1 MKSIFIPYGCALSAA
16 AIPRVKTALI
26 LAACCLLAVAALPG
40 CGGKPAHRISH
51 SSAGA
56 ASQPERLSFALDNLF
71 ALEQY
76 ESGDFVGEI
85 LKRIESAEKAGSDQ
99 TLDPLAMTWPE
110 PAMMR
115 QIADRL
121 ARWLREQ
128 HPPADWQRDPLLES
142 LPAHLKQL
150 PMVRAVDSMELLYY
164 DSFALMEAAWLRDC
178 ARWVCAEKTD
188 QLGRAQRLF
197 DWTVRNIQL
206 EETGPSTGDASVGH
220 VGAAGET
227 PSDPAEAAKAGS
239 KARVP
244 LVPWEVLLFGRGTAW
259 ERAWLFILLAR
270 QQQIPAAVLAIADEN
285 PERPPRPWALGV
297 LIDSQVYVFDPQ
309 LGLPIPAP
317 DGLQLAPTGTLRI
330 RPATLAQLAADET
343 LLRQMDA
350 GSQLRYP
357 ITAADLSRVVALVEA
372 SPAALSRRLKLVES
386 NLPEKQRMVLTISA
400 QQEAE
405 HWRSLPGIADAG
417 LWLHPYQ
424 TLYQRLHLSPQQIRA
439 RLLMLLPFFALE
451 GTPLYK
457 GRLLHLRGQFA
468 GEETAVP
475 YYLAA
480 RLSDQQIREVMEQT
494 ARQYRESQIPRLA
507 SLPPEERKT
516 AEKLIIENGFK
527 EAQLR
532 AQFIALGKQDATFWL
547 ALIAAEQGNFRSAAD
562 YLSYRAADT
571 PMENRW
577 ASASHYLMARLLEAA
592 GQTEAAAKLYE
603 TDLPGPYRHGNL
615 LRAAWLRKLAES
627 AEQKSAN
634 SE

>member
-1 MKSIFIPYGCALSAA
+1 M
-16 AIPRVKTALI
+16 I
-26 LAACCLLAVAALPG
+26 LAACCLLAIAALPG
-40 CGGKPAHRISH
+40 CGGKPSHRVAG

-71 ALEQY
+71 VLEQY

-85 LKRIESAEKAGSDQ
+85 LKRMESAEKARSDK
-99 TLDPLAMTWPE
+99 TLDPLALTWPE

-128 HPPADWQRDPLLES
+128 HAPANWQRDPLLDS

-178 ARWVCAEKTD
+178 ARWVSAEKTD

-206 EETGPSTGDASVGH
+206 EDSGPSPGDAPAGP
-220 VGAAGET
+220 VGADAQT
-227 PSDPAEAAKAGS
+227 PSNPAQSAEPGS
-239 KARVP
+239 VARVP

-285 PERPPRPWALGV
+285 PERPPLPWAVGV
-297 LIDSQVYVFDPQ
+297 LIEGQVYVFDPQ

-330 RPATLAQLAADET
+330 RPATLAQLATDET
-343 LLRQMDA
+343 LLRRMDA
-350 GSQLRYP
+350 GSELRYP

-372 SPAALSRRLKLVES
+372 SPAALSQRVKLIES
-386 NLPEKQRMVLTISA
+386 NLSEKQRMVLTVSA
-400 QQEAE
+400 KQEAE
-405 HWRSLPGIADAG
+405 RWQSLPGIAAAG
-417 LWLHPYQ
+417 LWPHPYQ
-424 TLYQRLHLSPQQIRA
+424 TFYQRLHLNPQQIRA

-451 GTPLYK
+451 GVPLYK
-457 GRLLHLRGQFA
+457 GRLLHLRGQFV

-480 RLSDQQIREVMEQT
+480 RLSDQQLREVMQQT
-494 ARQYRESQIPRLA
+494 AKQYQDSQIPRLEA
-507 SLPPEERKT
+507 LPPEERKN
-516 AEKLIIENGFK
+516 AEKLITENAFK

-532 AQFIALGKQDATFWL
+532 AQFIALGKQHATFWL

-562 YLSYRAADT
+562 YLGYRAADT
-571 PMENRW
+571 PGENRW
-577 ASASHYLMARLLEAA
+577 ASASHYLMARLLEAI

-603 TDLPGPYRHGNL
+603 ADLPGPYRHGNL
-615 LRAAWLRKLAES
+615 LRAAWLRQLADS
-627 AEQKSAN
+627 AKQKPAN
-634 SE
+634 GQ

>member
-1 MKSIFIPYGCALSAA
+1 MKSIFIPYGCASSAA
-16 AIPRVKTALI
+16 ALPRAKPALI

-40 CGGKPAHRISH
+40 CGGKPAHRVTG

-85 LKRIESAEKAGSDQ
+85 LKRIESAENAGSDQ
-99 TLDPLAMTWPE
+99 TLDPLALTWPE

-128 HPPADWQRDPLLES
+128 HPSGNWQRDPLLES
-142 LPAHLKQL
+142 LPVHLQQL
-150 PMVRAVDSMELLYY
+150 PMVRAIDGMELLHY

-178 ARWVCAEKTD
+178 ARWVCAERTD

-206 EETGPSTGDASVGH
+206 EDERLPTSDDLAGQ
-220 VGAAGET
+220 AAAPGET
-227 PSDPAEAAKAGS
+227 SPDTASTDKVRS

-270 QQQIPAAVLAIADEN
+270 QHQISAAVLAIAEEN
-285 PERPPRPWALGV
+285 PERPPRPWAVGV
-297 LIDSQVYVFDPQ
+297 LIEGQVYVFDPQ
-309 LGLPIPAP
+309 LGLPVPGP

-343 LLRQMDA
+343 LLRGMDA
-350 GSQLRYP
+350 GPELRYP

-372 SPAALSRRLKLVES
+372 SPAALSPRLKLIES

-400 QQEAE
+400 QQEAKR
-405 HWRSLPGIADAG
+405 WRSLPGITAAG
-417 LWLHPYQ
+417 LWLYPYQ
-424 TLYQRLHLSPQQIRA
+424 TLHQRLHLGPQQIRA

-494 ARQYRESQIPRLA
+494 VKQYRESQIPHLA

-516 AEKLIIENGFK
+516 AEKLITENGFK

-571 PMENRW
+571 PIENRW
-577 ASASHYLMARLLEAA
+577 ASASHYLMARLLEAV
-592 GQTEAAAKLYE
+592 GQTDAAAKLYE
-603 TDLPGPYRHGNL
+603 ADLPGPYRHGNL
-615 LRAAWLRKLAES
+615 LRAAWLRKLADS
-627 AEQKSAN
+627 AKEKCTKD
-634 SE
+634 E